1 MSDTLSNFTGSVT
14 GLSFDSRVG
23 GCQATLFDGTAQ
35 RGTTQPITVTTTEP
49 RMQTLLET
57 SMLKNVPI
65 VVVYKASEDKA
76 SEDNL
81 LISVSIS
88 LGN

>member
-35 RGTTQPITVTTTEP
+35 RGTTEPVTVNTTEP
-49 RMQTLLET
+49 RLQTLLET
-57 SMLKNVPI
+57 SMLKGVPVAI
-65 VVVYKASEDKA
+65 EYEASQNNE
-76 SEDNL
+76 
-81 LISVSIS
+81 LISVSIN
-88 LGN
+88 LGD